1 MKPLIALLSLLLILG
16 ATSKAQTHYL
26 GVPKSEIEN
35 ATIAHLNTWYPTVID
50 TVNGGF
56 YTNFEFDWQRS
67 KDQQK
72 MLVTQ
77 ARDLWTAA
85 KAIPLFTENKVLRA
99 AADHGYQFLTTQ
111 IWDKERGGFKMYA
124 TNDAPYYFIYGNA
137 FALFA
142 LAEYAKINPSPEV
155 LAWVEK
161 SFDWIDSIAH
171 DDEWLGYHNIVPKDK
186 QQASLPENK
195 AKFNNM
201 GWGNIDWKDQNT
213 SIHLLEAFTTMYQ
226 VLPLPK
232 VKTRLKEML
241 DLVGK
246 TMVQPNSSLKLYF
259 TNNWNPIDYS
269 DSTRSFILKN
279 QAYDHISFGHNIE
292 TAYLII
298 DASKVLYGDV
308 DDESLAIA
316 KRLTDHTLKYGFGP
330 NYYGLYDRGYQFSN
344 DGKVEI
350 IQKSTEWWAQY
361 EAWHTL
367 ALMHHYFP
375 NENQYTQAFAGM
387 WNYIQTELTDTVY
400 GGCYGSGL
408 DITPKSKKA
417 RKAHAWKCPYH
428 DGRALMMVYQYMNE

>member
-1 MKPLIALLSLLLILG
+1 MG
-16 ATSKAQTHYL
+16 KAQAKYL
-26 GVPKSEIEN
+26 SIPKNEIEK
-35 ATIAHLNTWYPTVID
+35 ATLNHLKTWYPAVID
-50 TVNGGF
+50 TINGGF
-56 YTNFEFDWQRS
+56 YTNFEFDWKRS

-77 ARDLWTAA
+77 ARNVWTAA
-85 KAIPLFTENKVLRA
+85 KATGILKENKVYRA

-111 IWDKERGGFKMYA
+111 MWDKEQGGFKMYT
-124 TNDAPYYFIYGNA
+124 TNHAPYFFIYGNA

-142 LAEYAKINPSPEV
+142 LAEYAKINPSQEV

-161 SFDWIDSIAH
+161 SFDWIDSVAH
-171 DDEWLGYHNIVPKDK
+171 DDVLLGYHNIVPKEEMRDIT
-186 QQASLPENK
+186 PENK

-201 GWGNIDWKDQNT
+201 GWGNIEWKDQNT
-213 SIHLLEAFTTMYQ
+213 SIHLLEAFTTTYQ

-241 DLVGK
+241 DLVSK
-246 TMVQPNSSLKLYF
+246 TMAQPNGSLKLYF
-259 TNNWNPIDYS
+259 TNDWKPIDHS
-269 DSTRSFILKN
+269 DSTRTYIIKN

-298 DASKVLYGDV
+298 DASKALYGDV
-308 DDESLAIA
+308 DDESLTIA

-330 NYYGLYDRGYQFSN
+330 NYHGLYDRGYQFSK

-367 ALMHHYFP
+367 ALMNHYFP
-375 NENQYTQAFAGM
+375 DEKQYAEAFEGI
-387 WNYIQTELTDTVY
+387 WKYIQTELIDPEH

-408 DITPKSKKA
+408 DLSPKSKRN
-417 RKAHAWKCPYH
+417 RKAHAWKGPYH
-428 DGRALMMVYQYMNE
+428 DGRALMKVWQYAKNE